1 MKLSYSP
8 IEPVQMEYKSEY
20 ISLSNK
26 LYDKLV
32 GELRQSFPNA
42 CVLYIKRIVNPELL
56 TRYEEFVKNN
66 DVTEMRLFHG
76 TKAGNISSICARG
89 YLQHLNRHSAY
100 GKGTYFA
107 AAGSMSEGY
116 TDSTE
121 NGESYM
127 FMNRVAVTASTG
139 GDRNVGIYVLKHDEA
154 AYPEYLISFHK
165 NARV

>member
-1 MKLSYSP
+1 MAYTA
-8 IEPVQMEYKSEY
+8 QY
-20 ISLSNK
+20 ISLSDK

-56 TRYEEFVKNN
+56 TRYDEFVKTN

-76 TKAGNISSICARG
+76 TKAANIDSICAQG
-89 YLQHLNRHSAY
+89 YLQHLNRTSAY

-107 AAGSMSEGY
+107 EAGSMSQTY
-116 TDSTE
+116 TDSTMG
-121 NGESYM
+121 GESYM

-139 GDRNVGIYVLKHDEA
+139 GNKRMGIYVLKHDDA

-165 NARV
+165 DAPI